1 MNTTAQSQPSLS
13 KKGFTLVELILVMG
27 IMGVLL
33 TLSSILL
40 MDLIPKTSLTVTV
53 ERLVADLRYQQL
65 MTMSGH
71 TEQVGVGQ
79 NYGVYFATDKY
90 ILFGGDTYDSDNS
103 SNFQQVV
110 DAGLGIETGFVES
123 QVVFNRASGEILNYV
138 PDEDWVKVTDSITG
152 REVTIKLNKYGVV
165 TDETE

>member
-1 MNTTAQSQPSLS
+1 
-13 KKGFTLVELILVMG
+13 
-27 IMGVLL
+27 MGVLL

-65 MTMSGH
+65 MAMSGH
-71 TEQVGVGQ
+71 TEQAGVGQ

-90 ILFGGDTYDSDNS
+90 ILFGGDTYDPDDT
-103 SNFQQVV
+103 SNFQQLVE
-110 DAGLGIETGFVES
+110 APLAIATGFPDE
-123 QVVFNRASGEILNYV
+123 QVVFVRASGEIVNYV